1 MVAPCV
7 QRTSSA
13 KICSSGL
20 VSMTASS
27 ESTRFLFVCLASV
40 FCASLR
46 TMIRPLKTARRLAV
60 QDALVQLVA
69 GAVRLG
75 VVDGR
80 VIIDVLRAVHDV
92 EAVERRLRAFGE
104 HRAGIVADQRAAQ
117 RDRVRRE
124 VRAAARAVACRVGD
138 VERRRRFDRAPCS
151 DRPPRCRRH
160 DLGDRVGEVAS
171 PRPT

>member
-20 VSMTASS
+20 VLMTASS
-27 ESTRFLFVCLASV
+27 DSTRFLLVCLESV

-46 TMIRPLKTARRLAV
+46 TMMRPLKTAEALPSRMPLYSSWLVPCGLAWSI
-60 QDALVQLVA
+60 D
-69 GAVRLG
+69 
-75 VVDGR
+75 R

-92 EAVERRLRAFGE
+92 EAVQRGFGAFRERR
-104 HRAGIVADQRAAQ
+104 AGVVADQRAAQ

-124 VRAAARAVACRVGD
+124 IRARGRVSPARW
-138 VERRRRFDRAPCS
+138 RRGT
-151 DRPPRCRRH
+151 PPALRSVT
-160 DLGDRVGEVAS
+160 L
-171 PRPT
+171 